1 VEKANKRTI
10 KNNAGQKKE
19 MSHPMA
25 RPLNKILNRP
35 TSALATATV
44 ALALTFLQLK
54 VGLEGFAP

>member
-1 VEKANKRTI
+1 
-10 KNNAGQKKE
+10 

-25 RPLNKILNRP
+25 GPLNKILNRP